1 MRRTGRGS
9 CAPHLPGMDKKETD
23 QTLTVYYDGA
33 CPLCTAEI
41 GHYERQSGANRLC
54 FVNIAEPDAAAGPDL
69 DRTAALRR
77 FHVRK
82 ADGTLLSG
90 AAAFIEIW
98 ATLPKWRW
106 AARLAR
112 LPGLPWLL
120 EGAYRLFLPIR
131 PALSW
136 IAARLGAK
144 PRTRPALDKAR
155 NPS

>member
-1 MRRTGRGS
+1 MEQKS
-9 CAPHLPGMDKKETD
+9 DAEN
-23 QTLTVYYDGA
+23 LTVYYDGA

-41 GHYERQSGANRLC
+41 GHYETREGADQLC
-54 FVNIAEPDAAAGPDL
+54 FLNIAEADAQPGDDL
-69 DRTAALRR
+69 DRDAALKR

-98 ATLPKWRW
+98 ATLPGWRW
-106 AARLAR
+106 LARIARLSGVP
-112 LPGLPWLL
+112 LLL
-120 EGAYRLFLPIR
+120 EGGYRLFLTLR

-136 IAARLGAK
+136 IATRVGAK
-144 PRTRPALDKAR
+144 PRTLDKAR

>member
-1 MRRTGRGS
+1 MEQKS
-9 CAPHLPGMDKKETD
+9 DAEN
-23 QTLTVYYDGA
+23 LTVYYDGA

-41 GHYERQSGANRLC
+41 GHYETREGADQLS
-54 FVNIAEPDAAAGPDL
+54 FVNIAEADAQPGDDL
-69 DRTAALRR
+69 DRDAALKR

-98 ATLPKWRW
+98 ATLPGWRW
-106 AARLAR
+106 LARIARLSGVP
-112 LPGLPWLL
+112 LLL
-120 EGAYRLFLPIR
+120 EGGYRLFLPLR

-136 IAARLGAK
+136 IATRVGAK
-144 PRTRPALDKAR
+144 PRTLDKAR